1 MMTSGSYDS
10 QHEMNEAIVWA
21 RTNAGRVE
29 ILQAKGRRPRPPANR
44 RRPRP
49 PVPQRWIF
57 ALADD
62 NQKMVLIS
70 HPWDSEQE
78 AEEAMAWV
86 KAVARRAEVRTLGS
100 RRRRAYEAWRRLP
113 REASLSGPRLRTP
126 IPLSVKHL
134 DVRAR
139 ARTGPART

>member
-86 KAVARRAEVRTLGS
+86 KAVARRAEVRTLDS
-100 RRRRAYEAWRRLP
+100 AD
-113 REASLSGPRLRTP
+113 AS
-126 IPLSVKHL
+126 V
-134 DVRAR
+134 
-139 ARTGPART
+139 